1 MKIYICK
8 NHSVKSKSDYVC
20 LSVEI
25 GGSRFPINFKN
36 DILSLIS
43 GLSVQDIMSLP
54 VGTALHVG
62 DLDIK
67 KDIKK

>member
-8 NHSVKSKSDYVC
+8 NHSEKSKKDYAC

-25 GGSRFPINFKN
+25 GGSRYPINFKN
-36 DILSLIS
+36 DMLSLIS
-43 GLSVQDIMSLP
+43 GLSVQDIYNLP
-54 VGTALHVG
+54 LGTALYVG

>member
-8 NHSVKSKSDYVC
+8 NHSEKSKSDYAC

-25 GGSRFPINFKN
+25 GSSRFPINFKN

-54 VGTALHVG
+54 VGTVLHVG